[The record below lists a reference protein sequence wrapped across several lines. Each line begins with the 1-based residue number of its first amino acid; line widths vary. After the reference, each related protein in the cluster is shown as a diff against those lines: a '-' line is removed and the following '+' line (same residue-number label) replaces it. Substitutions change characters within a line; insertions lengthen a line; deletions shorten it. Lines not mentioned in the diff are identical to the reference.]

1 MNGTGKKKNNNLIN
15 NHYFD
20 KQGLKL
26 PVTKKLSKRE
36 RRYYNSLREGLDNLI
51 KYSQNWIGSYE
62 YTQLKK
68 IARNTTKAEPP
79 INSRYRHSKELKEF
93 FDSSDFKDE
102 LNNLIDENV
111 ESSSTFIEEFYM
123 IGARLGYKQ
132 LRKGMNLSPA
142 DTEALYIIQ
151 QYNFDLIRNLNTELC
166 VGIRETIF
174 NAVATGQSTQTTKK
188 QLLELPLEPLTYTN
202 MRNGKLIETTIS
214 PMRRAE
220 MIARTEHARAVNTG
234 TLQAYEN
241 YNVGEVEIITAGDD
255 DVCDDCLDLESNNPY
270 TLNEAQDLLPVHP
283 NCYMPD
289 TLIATNYGWKHFQDL
304 DKDDLILSLNPEDN
318 TVDFLQYVQLIG
330 HYNIFR
336 FMYHI
341 YNDDIDM
348 CITPDHNCF
357 VYQGDTPCFRKP
369 WELNDESKFLISYN
383 NCDDGKEFVYFKDC
397 YVERVDYTGMVYCV
411 ELPQYH
417 TLWVKRNDK
426 VSWNGNCR
434 CSYGPIADSVPL
446 TPVDEPEPVDLT
458 IDNPEPVDF

>member
-1 MNGTGKKKNNNLIN
+1 MILTGKKIIDNP
-15 NHYFD
+15 YFD
-20 KQGLKL
+20 NEGLKL
-26 PVTKKLSKRE
+26 PVTKRLSKRE
-36 RRYYNSLREGLDNLI
+36 KKYYNTLLKGLDELI
-51 KYSQNWIGSYE
+51 QTSISFIGSRE
-62 YTQLKK
+62 YNQLKK
-68 IARNTTKAEPP
+68 LIKPKTKLYDSFVGPE
-79 INSRYRHSKELKEF
+79 YRHSDELKKF
-93 FDSSDFKDE
+93 FNSSDFKSE
-102 LNNLIDENV
+102 LNSIIESNA
-111 ESSSTFIEEFYM
+111 ESSQDFIKEFYLV
-123 IGARLGYKQ
+123 GARLGYGQ
-132 LRKGMNLSPA
+132 LKRRMGLTLA
-142 DTEALYIIQ
+142 DEEALYYIQ
-151 QYNFDLIRNLNTELC
+151 KYNFDLVTNLNTELC
-166 VGIRETIF
+166 YGIRETIF
-174 NAVATGQSTQTTKK
+174 NAVATGQSTQTTKQ
-188 QLLELPLEPLTYTN
+188 QLLELALEPIGN
-202 MRNGKLIETTIS
+202 VSAR
-214 PMRRAE
+214 RRAE

-241 YNVGEVEIITAGDD
+241 FGVREVEIITAGDD
-255 DVCDDCLDLESNNPY
+255 DVCDDCIDIEENNPY
-270 TLNEAQDLLPVHP
+270 TLEEAQELLPVHP

-304 DKDDLILSLNPEDN
+304 DKGDLILSLNPEDN
-318 TVDFLQYVQLIG
+318 TVDFLPYVQLIG

-341 YNDDIDM
+341 YNEDIDM

>member
-1 MNGTGKKKNNNLIN
+1 MNGTGKKKNNKIIN

-51 KYSQNWIGSYE
+51 KHSQNWIGSYE

-142 DTEALYIIQ
+142 DAEALYIIQ

-188 QLLELPLEPLTYTN
+188 QLLELPLEPIGN
-202 MRNGKLIETTIS
+202 VS
-214 PMRRAE
+214 VSRRAE

-283 NCYMPD
+283 NCFMPD
-289 TLIATNYGWKHFQDL
+289 TLIATQYGWKHFQDL
-304 DKDDLILSLNPEDN
+304 NREDTILSFNPKDN
-318 TVDFLQYVQLIG
+318 SIDFLPYVQLIG
-330 HYNIFR
+330 HYNIFKY
-336 FMYHI
+336 MYHI

-357 VYQGDTPCFRKP
+357 VYQNGEPCFMKP
-369 WELNDESKFLISYN
+369 WELNKDSEFLISYDN
-383 NCDDGKEFVYFKDC
+383 LYEKEFVNFNDC
-397 YVERVDYTGMVYCV
+397 YVEKIEYTGMVYCV
-411 ELPQYH
+411 ELPKYH
-417 TLWVKRNDK
+417 TLWVKRNNK

-434 CSYGPIADSVPL
+434 CSYGPVASSL
-446 TPVDEPEPVDLT
+446 TLNPNPEPVDLT
-458 IDNPEPVDF
+458 IESPEDIAF